1 MKQQKM
7 TAKRK
12 EGRADSPSP
21 RLVIRYSAIRS
32 ATWGA
37 VGSAWSGGGVPVMS
51 IPGERTQWSVFMVYA
66 RVDRRDSKVLR
77 SSHSGAV
84 HLMSSKRTSPL
95 RTRTPSTAAPTAL
108 RAPAPTTFKTQRRLS
123 PPITCSYHLSSLY
136 AVCTA
141 SAAAMP
147 ACYACSYTLALTT
160 PAPTIF
166 ATTRHGLPHHL
177 SEHLLAPHLLFRL
190 HLCAHC
196 ACSYHLSY
204 LHAVSH
210 CLIR

>member
-1 MKQQKM
+1 
-7 TAKRK
+7 
-12 EGRADSPSP
+12 
-21 RLVIRYSAIRS
+21 
-32 ATWGA
+32 
-37 VGSAWSGGGVPVMS
+37 
-51 IPGERTQWSVFMVYA
+51 MVYA

-123 PPITCSYHLSSLY
+123 PPITCSYHLCSLY

-166 ATTRHGLPHHL
+166 ATTKAWSTTSSLRTPACTTSTLPTSPLCPLRLLLPPELPPRRLALPHQVRTVGCSNCCCDFML
-177 SEHLLAPHLLFRL
+177 IAHLLPMPSLII
-190 HLCAHC
+190 
-196 ACSYHLSY
+196 LSDCGMIIAIFQQAK
-204 LHAVSH
+204 HSKG
-210 CLIR
+210 